1 MNRGALFRHPTGVP
15 RSRIAPVLALLLAA
29 SGASCSAASTSAAG
43 PDAFLAPPD
52 GVSGVTSN
60 TSVERYF
67 PLIDGTIYNYR
78 TTAEDGDPGMFILRV
93 RRVDET
99 HGELLY
105 KNGTRKRFAYSPE
118 GVRIQ
123 PSGNFVLAA
132 PVKAG
137 VTFRG
142 QNGCPAR
149 IEEVGMAIDVK
160 AGSYSDC
167 VRVVEQCAG
176 DRRIRFSST
185 LCPDIGVVV
194 MDAESGTTYDHAE
207 LVSAGPPIDLTDGTT
222 VIPGP
227 EGPPTQGPPPPA
239 PVLAPAPTSQ

>member
-1 MNRGALFRHPTGVP
+1 MNRGALLRHPTGVL
-15 RSRIAPVLALLLAA
+15 RSRIAPVLTLLFAA
-29 SGASCSAASTSAAG
+29 SGASCSGASTSAARS
-43 PDAFLAPPD
+43 DAFLAPPD

-78 TTAEDGDPGMFILRV
+78 TTAEDGDPGMLILRV

-118 GVRIQ
+118 GVRIE

-132 PVKAG
+132 PVQQG
-137 VTFRG
+137 VKFRG

-149 IEEVGMAIDVK
+149 IEDVGVVMDVK
-160 AGSYSDC
+160 AGSYRDC
-167 VRVVEQCAG
+167 VRVVEQCSG
-176 DRRIRFSST
+176 DRRVRFSST
-185 LCPDIGVVV
+185 LCPDIGVVI
-194 MDAESGTTYDHAE
+194 MDAESGTHYDHAE
-207 LVSAGPPIDLTDGTT
+207 LVSAGPPIDLSDGTT

-227 EGPPTQGPPPPA
+227 EGPPAQDAPPPA
-239 PVLAPAPTSQ
+239 PAPAPSSQ